1 MSNVYL
7 METTINGRNYTGIKC
22 GTFKA
27 LTLAGKMAP
36 VIIAAISGKDLT
48 EAFASGDFL
57 ENIAKELL
65 TNISCEGS
73 KINGDEHF
81 MHHPED
87 LIPVVVWS
95 AQAQVLPYFSA
106 EAIQS
111 ISQAL
116 IPETQEVA
124 E

>member
-1 MSNVYL
+1 MNVYH
-7 METTINGRNYTGIKC
+7 METVINGRKYVGIKC

-36 VIIAAISGKDLT
+36 VIMAAVGGKDIT
-48 EAFASGDFL
+48 EALQGGEFL
-57 ENIAKELL
+57 ETIAKELL
-65 TNISCEGS
+65 SGLSCEEK
-73 KINGDEHF
+73 KINPDDHF
-81 MHHPED
+81 VHHPED
-87 LIPVVVWS
+87 LIPAVVWS
-95 AQAQVLPYFSA
+95 AKEQVLPYFSA

-116 IPETQEVA
+116 IPEMEEVV